1 MKSRRLRSVLVPAG
15 LAVGLAL
22 SAVPAGVSTG
32 AEVGPACADWRSAGT
47 VALGSPRRAV
57 NGVPRA
63 GVVELK
69 YREASGWVTARLSSS
84 SVGVPEQP
92 GGLFGASVDAYAV
105 SSGDYC
111 QDLVVGMPGKD
122 GGTGGVVVVPD
133 FGNGLNPGA
142 AVWLPA
148 PAGLQPGDALGA
160 AVTVL
165 PWEWWS
171 STGASPGNYH
181 AVVAGAP
188 GKDVEGAPDAGMV
201 VSWQMVRY
209 TESPGTVRVNPP
221 GTYTQGS
228 AGLQGRAEAGDRFGS
243 VLASWDQYTV
253 VGIPDEDIEQ
263 RGKNRKDAG
272 AIAILSFANG
282 ILSGND
288 LLWQGAGLPGAS
300 QKGDRLGASVA
311 TRRGSPILTGAFG
324 VPGKDAD
331 KRKDSG
337 AVISVTSR
345 YDAPSGRHV
354 SVYSVITQN
363 TRGVPDRSEKGDAFG
378 ASVSASEEGNPFT
391 LPLAV
396 GAPGENVGR
405 KKDAG
410 SVTYLGVNPSAPGG
424 RMWAIAGLAA
434 RDRFGSSLMVR
445 DYSCDPGHCR
455 FVFVG
460 APGEDRPHAR
470 DAGRIYTMAF
480 ASASGSPTTTVL
492 ADGVTAKERFGR

>member
-1 MKSRRLRSVLVPAG
+1 MRSMRVSLVLVLAG
-15 LAVGLAL
+15 ATTGLAL
-22 SAVPAGVSTG
+22 SSVPVGVSAG

-47 VALGSPRRAV
+47 IALGSPGRAV
-57 NGVPRA
+57 NGIPRA

-84 SVGVPEQP
+84 TVGVPEQP
-92 GGLFGASVDAYAV
+92 GGLFGASVDAYSI

-122 GGTGGVVVVPD
+122 GGAGGVVVVPD
-133 FGNGLNPGA
+133 FGSGLNPSA

-148 PAGLQPGDALGA
+148 PAGLQPGDALGSA
-160 AVTVL
+160 LTVL
-165 PWEWWS
+165 PWEWS
-171 STGASPGNYH
+171 SPTGNFH

-188 GKDVEGAPDAGMV
+188 GRDVEGAPDAGMV
-201 VSWQMVRY
+201 VSWQLLRY
-209 TESPGTVRVNPP
+209 SESPGIVRVNASA
-221 GTYTQGS
+221 TYTQGS

-243 VLASWDQYTV
+243 VLASWDEYAV
-253 VGIPDEDIEQ
+253 VGIPDEDIETG
-263 RGKNRKDAG
+263 GKNRKDAG
-272 AIAILSFANG
+272 SIAILHFTNG
-282 ILSGND
+282 TLSGND
-288 LLWQGAGLPGAS
+288 LLWQGAGLPGGS
-300 QKGDRLGASVA
+300 QKGDRLGAAVA
-311 TRRGSPILTGAFG
+311 TRRGGPILTGAFG

-337 AVISVTSR
+337 AVIAVTSR

-354 SVYSVITQN
+354 SLYSVVTQN

-378 ASVSASEEGNPFT
+378 ASVSASEEGSPFT

-410 SVTYLGVNPSAPGG
+410 SVTYLSVNPSAPGG
-424 RMWAIAGLAA
+424 RMWSIAGLAA
-434 RDRFGSSLMVR
+434 RDRFGSSVRVR
-445 DYSCDPGHCR
+445 DYYCEPGSCR

-460 APGEDRPHAR
+460 APGEDRPRAR
-470 DAGRIYTMAF
+470 DAGRIYVMAF
-480 ASASGSPTTTVL
+480 ASAGGSPATSVL
-492 ADGVTAKERFGR
+492 ADGVSAKERLGR